1 VPEAPRQFFLA
12 NFSVRRALYHGMTTK
27 TGLFQRIKEA
37 FRREPRL
44 HPVDHQLAKRWI
56 KQRLLV
62 VFPELRNNP
71 RALERAYQTLSLEPR
86 EGEEEG
92 DAETIFVLSAPEP
105 R

>member
-1 VPEAPRQFFLA
+1 
-12 NFSVRRALYHGMTTK
+12 MTTK